1 MEIQYDI
8 IFDTTFMVG
17 VGLCKISS
25 MFQNKKVFGL
35 FQMFT
40 RSIKISDGCIR
51 DLEFNPYVH

>member
-51 DLEFNPYVH
+51 DLDV